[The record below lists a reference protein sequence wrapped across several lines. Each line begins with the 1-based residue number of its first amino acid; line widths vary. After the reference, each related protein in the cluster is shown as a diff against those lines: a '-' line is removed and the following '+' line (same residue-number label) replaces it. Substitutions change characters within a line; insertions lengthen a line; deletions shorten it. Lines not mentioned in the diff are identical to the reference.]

1 MKRSLYTA
9 VSIASLLVVWWIFSL
24 SLEIVRD
31 IEIIP
36 TPWQAL
42 VEISRNAD
50 EISRHLSASAIRLV
64 TSMVI
69 AFLAAVP
76 LGLMVGHERRFD
88 RLATPLIYI
97 TYPVPQVV
105 FLPVLFIVFGLG
117 DAVRITVI
125 SLALF
130 FQVLISARG
139 AAKGITQEDLASVL
153 SAGASRFQV
162 YRHVILPA
170 SLPAILTSM
179 RVSIGLGMALLFLSE
194 TAPLRT
200 LWGLG
205 SFIAEHLAFR
215 RDIAFAGVMT
225 MAFLGLVLYILLD
238 VIERIVC
245 RWRYVKQRDRPQ
257 WPLRFKRVKIKEW
270 ISKKFSSS

>member
-1 MKRSLYTA
+1 MKRSLYTV
-9 VSIASLLVVWWIFSL
+9 VSIAGLLFAWWIFSL
-24 SLEIVRD
+24 ILEVVRGVA
-31 IEIIP
+31 IIP
-36 TPWQAL
+36 NPWQAL
-42 VEISRNAD
+42 VEVARNAD

-76 LGLMVGHERRFD
+76 LGLIIGHERRFD

-97 TYPVPQVV
+97 TYPIPQVV
-105 FLPVLFIVFGLG
+105 FLPVLFIIFGLG

-130 FQVLISARG
+130 FQILISARG
-139 AAKGITQEDLASVL
+139 AAKGITREDLVSAL
-153 SAGASRFQV
+153 SAGAGRFQV
-162 YRHVILPA
+162 YRHVVLPA

-200 LWGLG
+200 LRGLG

-215 RDIAFAGVMT
+215 RDIAFAGVVA
-225 MAFLGLVLYILLD
+225 MAFLGLILYILLD

-245 RWRYVKQRDRPQ
+245 RWRYVKRRDRSQ
-257 WPLRFKRVKIKEW
+257 WPSRLKPAKIKEW